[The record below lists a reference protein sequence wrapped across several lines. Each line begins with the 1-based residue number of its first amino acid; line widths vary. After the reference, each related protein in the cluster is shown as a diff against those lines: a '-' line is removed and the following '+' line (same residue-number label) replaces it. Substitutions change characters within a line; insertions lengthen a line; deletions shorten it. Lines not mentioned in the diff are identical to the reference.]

1 MPFCNSNEEEMSSG
15 NSVTDAMLPT
25 LAASSSQSPGTA
37 ARLIRRPS
45 LVLKAVDAF
54 KQSVVHKEKH
64 DLRRADMHPAKGRL
78 HRSVKRVMLQNAVE
92 KMRQMLGR
100 PPSEELEPEGPR
112 SRPNSVAS
120 TGRESPKKVSQL
132 ESTREAIE
140 ARKQAHYS

>member
-1 MPFCNSNEEEMSSG
+1 MSSG
-15 NSVTDAMLPT
+15 NSVTDAMLP
-25 LAASSSQSPGTA
+25 ASMTSSQSPGTVS
-37 ARLIRRPS
+37 RLIRRPS

-54 KQSVVHKEKH
+54 KQSVAHKEKH

-92 KMRQMLGR
+92 KVRQMLGR
-100 PPSEELEPEGPR
+100 PPSEDPEATR

-132 ESTREAIE
+132 ESAKEAIE
-140 ARKQAHYS
+140 ARKKSNLP